1 MLDSKRSSLLRFVG
15 SALLIAACSAPRPPE
30 APPSTAGEAPAPDDA
45 APDPTEL
52 PESGASPLLEPT
64 AEASPAE
71 PAAPAD
77 TRGKE
82 DIQRVVAE
90 NRDKVRACYDAALAT
105 NPGIKGDLVI
115 SFVIDPEG
123 NVKTAE
129 TNWSESD
136 LHVPE
141 LDTCAVEAVKTF
153 KFPPSSRGLESKVNY
168 PFNFNPVATTKP
180 AEKR

>member
-1 MLDSKRSSLLRFVG
+1 MRDFNCSSLIRFVS
-15 SALLIAACSAPRPPE
+15 SALITAACSAPPPPA
-30 APPSTAGEAPAPDDA
+30 APTDASQAPAPADA
-45 APDPTEL
+45 AREPTEPPATAAPPAL
-52 PESGASPLLEPT
+52 APT
-64 AEASPAE
+64 AQPQASESPG
-71 PAAPAD
+71 PAD

-90 NRDKVRACYDAALAT
+90 NRDKVRACYDAALST

-123 NVKTAE
+123 NVKAAE

-153 KFPPSSRGLESKVNY
+153 KFPASSRGLESKVNY
-168 PFNFNPVATTKP
+168 PFNFNPPPPGKP
-180 AEKR
+180 ASKR

>member
-1 MLDSKRSSLLRFVG
+1 
-15 SALLIAACSAPRPPE
+15 
-30 APPSTAGEAPAPDDA
+30 
-45 APDPTEL
+45 
-52 PESGASPLLEPT
+52 
-64 AEASPAE
+64 
-71 PAAPAD
+71 
-77 TRGKE
+77 
-82 DIQRVVAE
+82 VAE

-129 TNWSESD
+129 SNWSESD

-168 PFNFNPVATTKP
+168 PFNFNPVAPGKP

>member
-1 MLDSKRSSLLRFVG
+1 MRDPQFSSLVRFVS
-15 SALLIAACSAPRPPE
+15 SALITAACSAPRPPE
-30 APPSTAGEAPAPDDA
+30 APTTASEAPAPA
-45 APDPTEL
+45 GATSEPTE
-52 PESGASPLLEPT
+52 PPTASPPPAPT
-64 AEASPAE
+64 AEPQSSESTPV
-71 PAAPAD
+71 D

-90 NRDKVRACYDAALAT
+90 NRDKVRACYDAALST

-123 NVKTAE
+123 NVKAAE
-129 TNWSESD
+129 ANWSESD

-168 PFNFNPVATTKP
+168 PFNFNPAGPGKP
-180 AEKR
+180 ASKR

>member
-1 MLDSKRSSLLRFVG
+1 MRDSKFSSLVRFVS
-15 SALLIAACSAPRPPE
+15 SALITAACSAPRPPE
-30 APPSTAGEAPAPDDA
+30 APTTASEDPAPAGA
-45 APDPTEL
+45 APEPTEL
-52 PESGASPLLEPT
+52 PATDAPLLAPT
-64 AEASPAE
+64 AEPQTSESTPV
-71 PAAPAD
+71 D

-90 NRDKVRACYDAALAT
+90 NRDKVRACYDAALST

-123 NVKTAE
+123 NVKAAE

-168 PFNFNPVATTKP
+168 PFNFNPAAPGKP
-180 AEKR
+180 ASKR

>member
-1 MLDSKRSSLLRFVG
+1 MLDSKRSSLIRFVG
-15 SALLIAACSAPRPPE
+15 SALLTAACSASRPPE
-30 APPSTAGEAPAPDDA
+30 APSTASEAPAPA
-45 APDPTEL
+45 E
-52 PESGASPLLEPT
+52 ASPDATEPATTAPTGLLEPT
-64 AEASPAE
+64 AEATPSE

-82 DIQRVVAE
+82 DIQRVVAD

-123 NVKTAE
+123 NVKAAE

-168 PFNFNPVATTKP
+168 PFNFNPAAPTKP
-180 AEKR
+180 ADKR